1 MRKWCHRIT
10 TITDTSINIRII
22 VFQKYLTKE
31 NTLSK
36 KGASQSSGRKPREKE
51 VMRNFLLFL
60 INDFFKDVSK
70 ELKI

>member
-36 KGASQSSGRKPREKE
+36 KVLPNQVVESQEKKK
-51 VMRNFLLFL
+51 L
-60 INDFFKDVSK
+60 
-70 ELKI
+70 